1 MSIGI
6 VYIGLLIAGV
16 VYAIASGFLGWI
28 SDLAGDIHLD
38 VTGHL
43 AAGHMHPISGPIVA
57 TFVTGFGGGGTIGHY
72 VLHWSL
78 VPELL
83 LAVGSGLCLA
93 FAAFVTLEL
102 LFKQTEA
109 GSEFGADSLADRD
122 AEVITAIPPSGTG
135 EIATIVRGQR
145 ETTAARASDGQAIA
159 KGQLVV
165 IERVTGSVAH
175 VRAKR

>member
-1 MSIGI
+1 MSVGL

-16 VYAIASGFLGWI
+16 VYAVASGFLGWR
-28 SDLAGDIHLD
+28 SDVAVDIHLD
-38 VTGHL
+38 VTGQL
-43 AAGHMHPISGPIVA
+43 VAGHVHPSSGPIVA
-57 TFVTGFGGGGTIGHY
+57 TFVTGFGGGGTVGHY
-72 VLHWSL
+72 ILRWSL
-78 VPELL
+78 LPGLL

-93 FAAFVTLEL
+93 VAAFVTLEL
-102 LFKQTEA
+102 IFRQTEA
-109 GSEFGADSLADRD
+109 GSEFGAHSLADRE
-122 AEVITAIPPSGTG
+122 AEVITAIPASGTG

>member
-1 MSIGI
+1 MSIGV
-6 VYIGLLIAGV
+6 VYVGLLIAGV
-16 VYAIASGFLGWI
+16 VYAVIAGFFGWI

-38 VTGHL
+38 VSGHL
-43 AAGHMHPISGPIVA
+43 AAGHVHPVSGTIVA
-57 TFVTGFGGGGTIGHY
+57 TFVTGFGGGGTVGHY

-78 VPELL
+78 VPGLL

-93 FAAFVTLEL
+93 VAAFVTLEL
-102 LFKQTEA
+102 VFKHTEA
-109 GSEFGADSLADRD
+109 GSEFGASSLADRE
-122 AEVITAIPPSGTG
+122 AEVITAIPSSGTG
-135 EIATIVRGQR
+135 EIATVVRGQR

-165 IERVTGSVAH
+165 IERVTGSVVH